1 MKTYANAK
9 VNLALDVIRRRK
21 DGFHDLDMV
30 MLPVDLADEI
40 EIKRADEDIIEFTG
54 AQVPEDN
61 TVTRA
66 LAELRKIKPI
76 SNYKIRVIKR
86 IPEQAGLAGGSADGA
101 AVLKAVN
108 KLENLGLTESQLVS
122 IAADVGADVPFC
134 VMNRPCRVRGKGEL
148 VEPFAMDW
156 NVKFVLVKPEAGVS
170 TPAAFR
176 SWDEDPQPLHDVD
189 LVAQALETGN
199 LELLYSTMANAL
211 EPAALDLT
219 PGLEE
224 VVQDMGDAGL
234 VRVMMTGS
242 GSAFMGFSVD
252 EDVLKEAAR
261 ELSKKYPF
269 VRITKAGGRL

>member
-101 AVLKAVN
+101 AVLRAVN